1 MVKLKSGDPNGGKAD
16 NTASKRIN
24 PAIGIGR

>member
-1 MVKLKSGDPNGGKAD
+1 VKLKSGDPDGGNAD
-16 NTASKRIN
+16 ITAAKRIN